1 LPNAHTD
8 TLRHTDTQITLCAT
22 AVAIGRIFALMQAM
36 RPKTGAIQKIHW
48 HFPFFFKV
56 IRFRGAR
63 GHRQH
68 DDDTAADADD
78 EFSDDELTI
87 ID

>member
-1 LPNAHTD
+1 VQF
-8 TLRHTDTQITLCAT
+8 RKY
-22 AVAIGRIFALMQAM
+22 IGIF
-36 RPKTGAIQKIHW
+36 H
-48 HFPFFFKV
+48 FFKV
-56 IRFRGAR
+56 IRFRGAS

-78 EFSDDELTI
+78 EFGDDELTI